1 MIRLL
6 EIIEVIAFGKIT
18 FQNIGCYMILI
29 AVVML
34 RVGPLFR
41 TIISFNE
48 NQFLSEQIYDNR
60 YTQKGIYGGLG

>member
-1 MIRLL
+1 MICLL
-6 EIIEVIAFGKIT
+6 AIIEVIAFGKIT
-18 FQNIGCYMILI
+18 FRNIGCYII

-41 TIISFNE
+41 TIISFIE

-60 YTQKGIYGGLG
+60 YTQKWIDGGLG